1 MTRKEKRVL
10 YEYIVNNITEN
21 VKKIIR
27 ERFKT
32 KESKTLLEM
41 ARINKRETGKCFFP
55 YTSWEI
61 KIWSNDHNPPH
72 FHILKDGWN
81 VSFLIEDGSIYK
93 IERKG
98 ENKQIYEYMVN
109 NVQNW
114 LSTNCFALP
123 KITNKENAILQWEQ
137 LHDE

>member
-81 VSFLIEDGSIYK
+81 VSFLIADGSISK

-98 ENKQIYEYMVN
+98 ENKQIY
-109 NVQNW
+109 
-114 LSTNCFALP
+114 
-123 KITNKENAILQWEQ
+123 
-137 LHDE
+137 